1 MKECDFCDDP
11 KGDIMCERCADEMYG
26 HNDVSDEEAWQFGIR
41 ALTLAFAAG
50 LVLGS
55 VWNQWVVMAGW

>member
-1 MKECDFCDDP
+1 MKECEFCDEP

-26 HNDVSDEEAWQFGIR
+26 HDDVSDEEAWQFGVT

-50 LVLGS
+50 LVLGGALTRC
-55 VWNQWVVMAGW
+55 VMVAW